1 MAVSVQGRASAAGW
15 EGAGTSVL
23 VVGVVDVVASGGLM
37 SGAASGG
44 GVVVSGPVVVVTFGS
59 ASGAASSVS
68 SGVTAGV
75 VSGSVPLV
83 TEVCSPDT
91 TLIADG
97 SGSRCS
103 VSAPTGL
110 SGIRSPG
117 AGSTAPGSP
126 AGPPP

>member
-1 MAVSVQGRASAAGW
+1 MAVSVQGRASEAGL
-15 EGAGTSVL
+15 EATGTSVL
-23 VVGVVDVVASGGLM
+23 VGVVDVVTGSGLM

-44 GVVVSGPVVVVTFGS
+44 GVVVSGPVVVV
-59 ASGAASSVS
+59 SGP
-68 SGVTAGV
+68 
-75 VSGSVPLV
+75 VPLV
-83 TEVCSPDT
+83 TGVCSPDT

-97 SGSRCS
+97 SGPRCS
-103 VSAPTGL
+103 VSVPTGL